1 MKRVIIAL
9 ICLLVTISLSYAED
23 KSFSGSIKVGG
34 SAVDLK
40 DSATLVSE
48 YSKENKND
56 INPLV
61 EIKGTYDK
69 DAYID
74 FKARYIHPENQ
85 YYKLKFDGNRVF
97 RFETDYQRFFHIT
110 SKDNLNNLW
119 AHAGI
124 DNPNDSDN
132 FAEPM
137 FNPNIALRNQ
147 IGSATVYNTDRSTLK
162 SYGKSIS
169 EWANKLLVNLPGL
182 NGITFGVNS
191 KLLERKGFD
200 HSTVTAHCSSCHI
213 TGYDKKIDEKT
224 TTINP
229 FIDGKLG
236 KASFNFSINSR
247 EFTNNVEQS
256 FLYDRSGSPLTKTGN
271 PFSDRILFD
280 NTEGYLPA
288 NIDPDSS
295 KLTKSIKFR
304 YDFSKNAN
312 LIITGLTS
320 DNRNKSTDGSYDFLR
335 GKYDKVLESENKSI
349 DLKYHRKINKD
360 LTFNMK
366 AYYKNQDSDDVYV
379 KIYTIPRT
387 LTFTRQS
394 GFPNYSSFMRHSLY
408 NRDEYG
414 LSADVN
420 YKVNKQ
426 LSLFAMLGFDKIE
439 RDNAHEY
446 EVTEDTKKYT
456 LKLGANYKPSS
467 TLKTKLA
474 YKYTKIDDPFIY
486 FKAGCAEEFK
496 RLDSSNNPVYYDVTN
511 NKYSLDALYGPMVY
525 DRRKAGMSI
534 EPTGEHNIDL
544 TLNYLP
550 SEKMFIDL
558 SGKYKDAK
566 NSDLA
571 TYDWKRK
578 IYSAN
583 ANLNY
588 SVNQD
593 LMLYVGYNYL
603 REKYDSIL
611 CASYYDGW
619 ANIILSS
626 QVGSKQNNISY
637 KNEANTILLGGKY
650 NLNKKTDLSANFVYN
665 RIKGYIEGPNFANSE
680 WTDKK
685 LGYLYDG
692 VDNIQDKN
700 SSEVLL
706 YNFAYMNILPELS
719 DLEYDIFDFNI
730 SGDYKIKDNLK
741 LSLGYLMSIV
751 KDKKGYVYGDED
763 GKVHTVTAS
772 ITYNF

>member
-1 MKRVIIAL
+1 MKRLIISL
-9 ICLLVTISLSYAED
+9 IFLFITISLSYAED

-34 SAVDLK
+34 SVVDLK

-56 INPLV
+56 VNPLI

-74 FKARYIHPENQ
+74 FKAKYIHPENQ

-110 SKDNLNNLW
+110 SKDNLKNLE

-124 DNPNDSDN
+124 DTNGDKRADGMAFPNFSS
-132 FAEPM
+132 FGGTS
-137 FNPNIALRNQ
+137 IGQ

-182 NGITFGVNS
+182 SGITFGINS

-200 HSTVTAHCSSCHI
+200 HSTVTAHCSSCHV
-213 TGYDKKIDEKT
+213 TGYDKEIDEKT

-247 EFTNNVEQS
+247 EYTNNVEQS
-256 FLYDRSGSPLTKTGN
+256 FLYDRSGSPLTTTGN

-280 NTEGYLPA
+280 KTEGYLPA

-295 KLTKSIKFR
+295 KLTKSLKFR

-320 DNRNKSTDGSYDFLR
+320 ENRNKSTDGSYDLLR
-335 GKYDKVLESENKSI
+335 GKFDKVLESENKAI

-387 LTFTRQS
+387 LTFTRQP
-394 GFPNYSSFMRHSLY
+394 GFPNYSSFIRHSLY

-426 LSLFAMLGFDKIE
+426 LSLFALLGFDKIE

-446 EVTEDTKKYT
+446 EVTEETKKYT

-474 YKYTKIDDPFIY
+474 YKFTKIDDPFIY
-486 FKAGCAEEFK
+486 FKAGCAEFYQ
-496 RLDSSNNPVYYDVTN
+496 RGTGVNDINDDPPHSYYNVPLGRY
-511 NKYSLDALYGPMVY
+511 KLDALYGPMVY

-544 TLNYLP
+544 TLNYMP

-558 SGKYKDAK
+558 SGKYKDSK

-588 SVNQD
+588 TINQD
-593 LMLYVGYNYL
+593 LMVYAGYNYL
-603 REKYDSIL
+603 SEKYDSIL
-611 CASYYDGW
+611 CASYYDG
-619 ANIILSS
+619 
-626 QVGSKQNNISY
+626 
-637 KNEANTILLGGKY
+637 
-650 NLNKKTDLSANFVYN
+650 
-665 RIKGYIEGPNFANSE
+665 
-680 WTDKK
+680 
-685 LGYLYDG
+685 
-692 VDNIQDKN
+692 
-700 SSEVLL
+700 
-706 YNFAYMNILPELS
+706 
-719 DLEYDIFDFNI
+719 
-730 SGDYKIKDNLK
+730 
-741 LSLGYLMSIV
+741 
-751 KDKKGYVYGDED
+751 
-763 GKVHTVTAS
+763 
-772 ITYNF
+772 